1 MLNHKKSMKK
11 SILSLA
17 FVLASMCSQ
26 AGGLVTNTNQNA
38 AFLRNFAQEGQY
50 GEITA
55 IYANPAGGAFLR
67 KGWHLSLNNQVAI
80 QERDILTT
88 LPLFSYNTKNRNMTH
103 KFDGD
108 AQALVIPSFTFSY
121 NWDRWSISAHFAV
134 GGGGGKCEFEN
145 GLGTFES
152 AYAASLYQAGM
163 AYEAAGM
170 GKYTGY
176 TIGKSYM
183 KGSSYFYG
191 LQVGG
196 TYKILDNLS
205 AFVGIRGVYAMANYN
220 GFVSGV
226 TMGMT
231 TAPKIYA
238 DADMSLNC
246 DQHGFGV
253 TPILGIDWK
262 INDKWNVSAKYEFK
276 TRIRLKN
283 ATDLYTGDNAG
294 AIRNATVM
302 KQFEDGA
309 DIKED
314 IPGILAVGAQYQ
326 PIESLKLGVGYHW
339 YQDSEASK
347 FGDMQEHNHD
357 SHEVLA
363 GVEWRTG
370 KWITVSGSWQK
381 TMYNVDDEAM
391 RDASFNLS
399 SNSMGVGLRIHCTKD
414 VNVDFSYMKTFYKDR
429 DVLTNFYG
437 LPKMDTYHRTNDV
450 IGMAVNM
457 SF

>member
-1 MLNHKKSMKK
+1 MKK

-17 FVLASMCSQ
+17 FVLASIGSQ

-88 LPLFSYNTKNRNMTH
+88 FPLFQYNTKDRNATH

-145 GLGTFES
+145 GLGTFET
-152 AYAASLYQAGM
+152 AYATSLYLTGM
-163 AYEAAGM
+163 SLESAGM

-176 TIGKSYM
+176 TIGKSFM

-205 AFVGIRGVYAMANYN
+205 AFVGIRGVYALANYN

-226 TMGMT
+226 TLGT
-231 TAPKIYA
+231 TAMPKIYA

-283 ATDLYTGDNAG
+283 ATDLYTGDNAA

-309 DIKED
+309 EIKED

-326 PIESLKLGVGYHW
+326 PIKSLKIGASYHW

-399 SNSMGVGLRIHCTKD
+399 SNSMGVGMRIHCTKD
-414 VNVDFSYMKTFYKDR
+414 VNVDFSYMKTFYQDR
-429 DVLTNFYG
+429 TVTTALAPG
-437 LPKMDTYHRTNDV
+437 LNKMDTYHRTNDV

>member
-1 MLNHKKSMKK
+1 
-11 SILSLA
+11 
-17 FVLASMCSQ
+17 
-26 AGGLVTNTNQNA
+26 
-38 AFLRNFAQEGQY
+38 
-50 GEITA
+50 
-55 IYANPAGGAFLR
+55 
-67 KGWHLSLNNQVAI
+67 
-80 QERDILTT
+80 
-88 LPLFSYNTKNRNMTH
+88 
-103 KFDGD
+103 
-108 AQALVIPSFTFSY
+108 
-121 NWDRWSISAHFAV
+121 
-134 GGGGGKCEFEN
+134 
-145 GLGTFES
+145 
-152 AYAASLYQAGM
+152 
-163 AYEAAGM
+163 
-170 GKYTGY
+170 
-176 TIGKSYM
+176 M

-226 TMGMT
+226 TYNGLT
-231 TAPKIYA
+231 PILEIIPKNYA

-262 INDKWNVSAKYEFK
+262 INDHWNVSAKYEFK

-283 ATDLYTGDNAG
+283 STDLYTGDNAA

-302 KQFEDGA
+302 KQFEDG
-309 DIKED
+309 DEIKED
-314 IPGILAVGAQYQ
+314 IPGILAIGAQYS
-326 PIESLKLGVGYHW
+326 PIKSLKIGASYHW

-347 FGDMQEHNHD
+347 FEDLQQYNHD

-363 GVEWRTG
+363 GIEWRTG

-381 TMYNVDDEAM
+381 TMYNVDDEGM
-391 RDASFNLS
+391 SDVSFNLS
-399 SNSMGVGLRIHCTKD
+399 SNSMGVGMRIHCTKD

-429 DVLTNFYG
+429 DVFTNFYG

>member
-1 MLNHKKSMKK
+1 MKK

-17 FVLASMCSQ
+17 FVLASIGSQ

-88 LPLFSYNTKNRNMTH
+88 MPLFQYNTKDRNATH

-145 GLGTFES
+145 GLGTFET
-152 AYAASLYQAGM
+152 AYATSLYLTGM
-163 AYEAAGM
+163 SLESAGM

-176 TIGKSYM
+176 TIGKSFM

-205 AFVGIRGVYAMANYN
+205 AFVGIRGVYALANYN

-226 TMGMT
+226 TLGT
-231 TAPKIYA
+231 TAMPKIYA

-283 ATDLYTGDNAG
+283 ATDLYTGDNAA

-309 DIKED
+309 EIKED

-326 PIESLKLGVGYHW
+326 PIKSLKIGASYHW

-399 SNSMGVGLRIHCTKD
+399 SNSMGVGMRIHCTKD
-414 VNVDFSYMKTFYKDR
+414 VNVDFSYMKTFYQDR
-429 DVLTNFYG
+429 TVTTALAPG
-437 LPKMDTYHRTNDV
+437 LNKMDTYHRTNDV